1 MERNE
6 KLKVLSQ
13 QLRKNP
19 TKEEHIL
26 WNGFLRRYPYQFRRQ
41 YIIGNFIVDFYC
53 HKAKLVVEL
62 DGSQHYLPQSQQAD
76 EERTGYLQTLGL
88 KVLRFSNLDVL
99 KRFESVCEEIDRTV
113 KARVSGISKYGEID

>member
-6 KLKVLSQ
+6 KLKAFSQ

-41 YIIGNFIVDFYC
+41 YIIGNYIVDFYC

-62 DGSQHYLPQSQQAD
+62 DGSQHYLPPGRMAD
-76 EERTGYLQTLGL
+76 EERTRYLQALDLT
-88 KVLRFSNLDVL
+88 VLRFSNLDVL
-99 KRFESVCEEIDRTV
+99 KRFESVCETIDSTV
-113 KARVSGISKYGEID
+113 KMRVNTASECGERN

>member
-6 KLKVLSQ
+6 KRKALSQ

-26 WNGFLRRYPYQFRRQ
+26 WNGFLHRYPYQFRRQ
-41 YIIGNFIVDFYC
+41 YIIGNYIVDFYC

-62 DGSQHYLPQSQQAD
+62 DGSQHYWPIRQRMD
-76 EERTGYLQTLGL
+76 EERTGYLQSLDL
-88 KVLRFSNLDVL
+88 AVLRFSNLDVL
-99 KRFESVCEEIDRTV
+99 KNFESVCETIDRAV
-113 KARVSGISKYGEID
+113 KIRTDIVSGCGEKR